1 MQKNT
6 VLSSILADFLKE
18 NADTNVDELQ
28 KFCDYAE
35 NWFRKSGV
43 IGLGCTAD
51 GMALR
56 LSNSQELLFFAPALY
71 SFDVGAGVQISG
83 TQTTKNIKTP
93 EPVTS
98 FQITGR

>member
-18 NADTNVDELQ
+18 NADTKVDELQ
-28 KFCDYAE
+28 AFCDYAE

-43 IGLGCTAD
+43 IGLGCTSD

-56 LSNSQELLFFAPALY
+56 LANSQELLFFSPALY
-71 SFDVGAGVQISG
+71 SFDVGAAVQISG
-83 TQTTKNIKTP
+83 NQQVKSIKMP
-93 EPVTS
+93 EQAAS